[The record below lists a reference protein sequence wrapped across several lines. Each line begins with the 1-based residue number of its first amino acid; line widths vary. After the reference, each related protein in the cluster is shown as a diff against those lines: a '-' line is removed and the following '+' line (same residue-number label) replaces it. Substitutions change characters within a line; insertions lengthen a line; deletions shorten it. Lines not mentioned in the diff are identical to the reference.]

1 MFRKKRLHALGD
13 PKTEVS
19 PDVLS
24 SIESESEFASSF
36 DLSESIKEPL
46 VKGFRR
52 SSTPQPSHSYERRRE

>member
-1 MFRKKRLHALGD
+1 MLRKKRLHALGE
-13 PKTEVS
+13 PRTEVS

-46 VKGFRR
+46 VKGSRR
-52 SSTPQPSHSYERRRE
+52 APTLQPSHSYERRRE